1 MHKKW
6 HHHFSLSLKNLILN
20 NFEILLDFCF
30 RAPTGNEVITYKDEV
45 SKQPFGIA
53 GLWKL
58 FQYCI
63 VNDD

>member
-30 RAPTGNEVITYKDEV
+30 RASTGNEVITYKDV
-45 SKQPFGIA
+45 SITVSRLQAIMYSY
-53 GLWKL
+53 L
-58 FQYCI
+58 
-63 VNDD
+63 

>member
-30 RAPTGNEVITYKDEV
+30 RAPTGNEVITYKDV
-45 SKQPFGIA
+45 SITVRRLQAIMYSY
-53 GLWKL
+53 L
-58 FQYCI
+58 
-63 VNDD
+63 

>member
-30 RAPTGNEVITYKDEV
+30 RAPTGNEVITYKGRFVETL
-45 SKQPFGIA
+45 SI
-53 GLWKL
+53 LH
-58 FQYCI
+58 CE
-63 VNDD
+63 